1 MVKAGSRFMSYVAT
15 VHRGIGNYE
24 QGHESLVIK
33 PRLVSAST
41 VHQMDFVRG
50 SCPMTIDN
58 CYK

>member
-1 MVKAGSRFMSYVAT
+1 MKAGSRFMSYVAT

-41 VHQMDFVRG
+41 VHQMDFVRLRFV
-50 SCPMTIDN
+50 PDD
-58 CYK
+58 Y